1 MSHNDITPNAH
12 HDANLRE
19 ALARRAR
26 KCPQMPADLN
36 GRLMERVETLQPHRP
51 TSSPRW
57 MWPSV
62 AACIVVAVIVGY
74 TLRSAKSYM
83 PAPFLAGD
91 TQVLY
96 ASIGDTAYRSPA
108 LVDEFIVKLAGY
120 YGIEQELY
128 DNTSTADVA
137 NYLYV
142 FPDEMKVDVF
152 GRLLQVAC
160 CYDNTSPGYQLHLSQ
175 SQFHFELN
183 DLREGRHHIWMAEK
197 IGGNTFLYGVNVP
210 EGVIVSNAN
219 YTEYRDRHIVGN
231 NRYAYYKF

>member
-1 MSHNDITPNAH
+1 MNHKDITPNVQ
-12 HDANLRE
+12 HDTNLRE

-36 GRLMERVETLQPHRP
+36 GRLMERVESQQPHRLTSP
-51 TSSPRW
+51 SIPMNRWVTRSSPCW

-62 AACIVVAVIVGY
+62 AACIAVAVIVGY
-74 TLRSAKSYM
+74 TLRSAKNYM

-160 CYDNTSPGYQLHLSQ
+160 C
-175 SQFHFELN
+175 
-183 DLREGRHHIWMAEK
+183 
-197 IGGNTFLYGVNVP
+197 
-210 EGVIVSNAN
+210 
-219 YTEYRDRHIVGN
+219 
-231 NRYAYYKF
+231 